1 MEQIQTQLHNEV
13 ALWKLRFVRGIC
25 TEESRQ
31 QFYFLLEQFSIMS
44 EMLDTVIESESK
56 IFINT
61 NDKEIQERGEIFTD
75 TKELAMRNQFDDSKS
90 NETRVI
96 EGAECGQNSITTAN
110 DKALLKR
117 RRFFAKV
124 QDRNVKLLSFV
135 LKEVAE
141 CRSIVEANDHGV
153 AENSTST
160 FDHNSVLKS
169 TSDSFEPITDQHVQ
183 GLAKET
189 IVVVTSR

>member
-1 MEQIQTQLHNEV
+1 
-13 ALWKLRFVRGIC
+13 
-25 TEESRQ
+25 
-31 QFYFLLEQFSIMS
+31 MS